1 MKEPN
6 DFEGNLRAWYKR
18 IMLFFQSNGISKKWK
33 RIKIA
38 LGKIKGEK
46 NSQAQQ
52 WANTQIKKF
61 LPFQKEWK
69 ETDRDLDVSIMTN
82 KPPFE
87 TWEQMTNEI
96 AQFFI
101 STETQTYAI
110 KKN

>member
-46 NSQAQQ
+46 NS
-52 WANTQIKKF
+52 
-61 LPFQKEWK
+61 
-69 ETDRDLDVSIMTN
+69 
-82 KPPFE
+82 
-87 TWEQMTNEI
+87 
-96 AQFFI
+96 
-101 STETQTYAI
+101 
-110 KKN
+110 